1 MRYKIYLDICCFNR
15 PFDDQLQPLIKL
27 ETEAKLLIQAEVLNG
42 NLDLIWSFIH
52 HYENNDNPF
61 VDRKKQIILWEAKA
75 NEVVTFMP
83 EIKSHAESIMKLGIK
98 NKDALHIACA
108 IAAHADYFITTDKK
122 LLNKQVT
129 EISITNPMDFVRR
142 YYSD

>member
-1 MRYKIYLDICCFNR
+1 
-15 PFDDQLQPLIKL
+15 L

-52 HYENNDNPF
+52 HYENSDNPF

-75 NEVVTFMP
+75 NEVVAFMP
-83 EIKSHAESIMKLGIK
+83 KIKSHAESIMKLGIK

-122 LLNKQVT
+122 LLNKQVD